1 MLSDSTHRK
10 GVRDLDL
17 DRYLGEESLQNSK
30 KNCKTDPYVHLYN
43 KRVPKDQCSQLK
55 SITKTKQ
62 SLFNLP

>member
-30 KNCKTDPYVHLYN
+30 KN
-43 KRVPKDQCSQLK
+43 LK
-55 SITKTKQ
+55 QTPMYISITNEFPKT
-62 SLFNLP
+62 NAAN